1 MHKYLI
7 RPVSHGLDM
16 SAPSL
21 NQDLGHADWPAK
33 NFKISQ
39 KSVIKRCGYGEDRD
53 LGEGVDVQDIV
64 FYKKSDGNI
73 KTIYLTPKDIMLRER
88 AGTWSYLTVEYTTGT
103 VASITVDAVEGT
115 GTPDWV
121 DTDDKTAPAEG
132 DYFVMDDD
140 ISATLAS
147 EPNAEWAE
155 IETITDDDSI
165 VLLDAYTGATSSGDY
180 TIRKQYAVPDGERWS
195 WAAVNDYVYFANGGD
210 YIQVYSGSGMCTQLN
225 TTSAVKA
232 RYIIEYANRLI
243 QADYGST
250 REATSVWW
258 SKEGDPS
265 DWTDD
270 TAGTNTFLDSDSYIT
285 GLGKVG
291 ASLVVYFEN
300 SMVFGQRTGVSTAPI
315 EFGKIKPGVGCIA
328 PYSIV
333 DVRGTNAFIGRD
345 DVYIIDGE
353 SPYPVGEKIRD
364 KLFSVAT
371 DAEMAKIFGYNN
383 TLQNEVRWFVTDTDS
398 NRLCF
403 VWNYKL
409 NEWYYF
415 DYDVAF
421 SSGGKGRL

>member
-1 MHKYLI
+1 MNRKYLI
-7 RPVSHGLDM
+7 RPASHGLDM

-21 NQDLGHADWPAK
+21 NQDLGHADWPAQ

-39 KSVIKRCGYGEDRD
+39 SSVKKRYGYIEDRD
-53 LGEGVDVQDIV
+53 LGVEVQDIV
-64 FYKKSDGNI
+64 YYKQSDGDI
-73 KTIYLTPKDIMLRER
+73 YTIYLTPKDIMKRESS
-88 AGTWSYLTVEYTTGT
+88 GTWSYITIEHTGGT

-115 GTPDWV
+115 TTDWV
-121 DTDDKTAPAEG
+121 DTGDLTAPAVG
-132 DYFVMDDD
+132 DYFCMDAD
-140 ISATLAS
+140 ITAAS
-147 EPNAEWAE
+147 EPNAEWAK

-165 VLLDAYTGATSSGDY
+165 VLLDAYTGATSSGNY
-180 TIRKQYAVPDGERWS
+180 TIRKQYSVPDGERWS
-195 WAAVNDYVYFANGGD
+195 WAVVNDKVYFANGGD
-210 YIQVYSGSGMCTQLN
+210 YIQVYDASGMCTNLN
-225 TTSAVKA
+225 TTSAVQA
-232 RYIIEYANRLI
+232 RYIIEYANRLV

-270 TAGTNTFLDSDSYIT
+270 TAGFTTFLQSDEYIT

-291 ASLVVYFEN
+291 SSLVVYMRD
-300 SMVFGQRTGVSTAPI
+300 SLIFGQRTGIATAPI
-315 EFGKIKPGVGCIA
+315 SFPRTKRGVGCIA

-333 DVRGTNAFIGRD
+333 DVRGTNAFLGRD

-353 SPYPVGEKIRD
+353 SPIPVGGKIRD

-371 DAEMAKIFGYNN
+371 PPELEKAFGYNN
-383 TLQNEVRWFVTDTDS
+383 TLQSEVRWFVTDT
-398 NRLCF
+398 NNQRLCF

-415 DYDVAF
+415 NYAHAF
-421 SSGGKGRL
+421 SSGGKGGV

>member
-1 MHKYLI
+1 MI
-7 RPVSHGLDM
+7 RPASHGLDM

-21 NQDLGHADWPAK
+21 NQDLGHADWPSK

-39 KSVIKRCGYGEDRD
+39 KSVIKRYGYGEDRD
-53 LGEGVDVQDIV
+53 LGEGIDVQDIV
-64 FYKKSDGNI
+64 YYKQSDGTI
-73 KTIYLTPKDIMLRER
+73 ETIYLTPLDIMKRETS
-88 AGTWSYLTVEYTTGT
+88 GTWSY
-103 VASITVDAVEGT
+103 ITLEHIEGT
-115 GTPDWV
+115 ISAISSNTVTGSSTDWIATG
-121 DTDDKTAPAEG
+121 DLTAPAIG
-132 DYFVMDDD
+132 DYFCIDAD
-140 ISATLAS
+140 ITAAS
-147 EPNAEWAE
+147 EPNSEWGE
-155 IETITDDDSI
+155 IESI
-165 VLLDAYTGATSSGDY
+165 SSDTELVLVDAYLGDTSSGAY
-180 TIRKQYAVPDGERWS
+180 TVRKQYAVPDGERWS
-195 WAAVNDYVYFANGGD
+195 WAKVNDYVYFANGGD
-210 YIQVYSGSGMCTQLN
+210 YIQVYTGTGMCTQLN

-270 TAGTNTFLDSDSYIT
+270 TAGTNTFMDSNSYIT

-291 ASLVVYFEN
+291 ASLVIYFEN
-300 SMVFGQRTGVSTAPI
+300 SIVFGQRTGVSTAPI
-315 EFGKIKPGVGCIA
+315 SFGKIKPGVGCIA

-333 DVRGTNAFIGRD
+333 DVRGTNAFIGHD
-345 DVYIIDGE
+345 DVYTLDGE

-371 DAEMAKIFGYNN
+371 YTELTKAFGYNDV
-383 TLQNEVRWFVTDTDS
+383 LQNEVRWFVTDTSD

-409 NEWYYF
+409 NEWYSF
-415 DYDVAF
+415 DYNIAM
-421 SSGGKGRL
+421 SCGGKGQR

>member
-1 MHKYLI
+1 MI
-7 RPVSHGLDM
+7 RPASHGLDM

-21 NQDLGHADWPAK
+21 NQDLGYADWPAQ

-39 KSVIKRCGYGEDRD
+39 KSVMKRYGYGLDRD
-53 LGEGVDVQDIV
+53 LGTGVDVQDIV
-64 FYKKSDGNI
+64 YYKKSDGTV
-73 KTIYLTPKDIMLRER
+73 KTIYLTPNDIMLRESS
-88 AGTWSYLTVEYTTGT
+88 GTWSYITVEHTEETI
-103 VASITVDAVEGT
+103 ASITVDAVVGSST
-115 GTPDWV
+115 DWV
-121 DTDDKTAPAEG
+121 DTGDLTAPAVG
-132 DYFVMDDD
+132 DYFCIDAD
-140 ISATLAS
+140 ITAAS
-147 EPNAEWAE
+147 EPNPEWAK
-155 IETITDDDSI
+155 IETITDDTHI
-165 VLLDAYTGATSSGDY
+165 VLLDAYTGATSSGAY
-180 TIRKQYAVPDGERWS
+180 TIRKQYAVPSGERWS
-195 WAAVNDYVYFANGGD
+195 WAKVNDYVYFANGAN
-210 YIQVYSGSGMCTQLN
+210 YIQVYTGSGMCSHLN
-225 TTSAVKA
+225 TTSAVQA
-232 RYIIEYANRLI
+232 RYIIEYANRLL

-270 TAGTNTFLDSDSYIT
+270 TAGSNTFMDSDSYIT

-300 SMVFGQRTGVSTAPI
+300 SVVFAQRTGTSTAPI
-315 EFGKIKPGVGCIA
+315 KFGKIKPGVGCIA

-353 SPYPVGEKIRD
+353 SLYPVGEKIRD

-371 DAEMAKIFGYNN
+371 STELTKAFGYNN
-383 TLQNEVRWFVTDTDS
+383 ALQHEVRWFVTDKDN

-409 NEWYYF
+409 NEWYMM
-415 DYDVAF
+415 DYYHTM
-421 SSGGKGRL
+421 SSGGKGEV